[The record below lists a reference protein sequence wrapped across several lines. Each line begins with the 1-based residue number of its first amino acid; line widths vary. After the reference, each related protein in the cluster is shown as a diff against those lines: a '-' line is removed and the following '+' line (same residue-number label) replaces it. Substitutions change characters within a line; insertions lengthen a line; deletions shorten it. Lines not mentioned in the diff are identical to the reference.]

1 MIPNFSFLCFVNIG
15 VWGSID
21 GLLPNCKMTR
31 TVFIYVIGVLALS
44 VVSHAADRS
53 KLAAPLLIPDQP
65 SRLVKLT
72 AHLRVKNANSTAVS
86 RYIFRVTMPPDLHSQ
101 RAVLAVSDV
110 LPVSRRQHKNGANE
124 YLEFDFP
131 VPANEEVV
139 KDVTFLVLLMPIDY
153 SLVENIQGRGCSTS
167 DALDR
172 YLKPSHLIE
181 SDSGEIKET
190 AAVVFSGLQ
199 NELDK
204 ARAAYEFPA
213 KILKFEE
220 QTKPLGAQRALQTKI
235 GDCTEYACLF
245 SALCRTQAIPA
256 RLLGVFNMGSRDQ
269 ISAAQPNHNIAEVYL
284 ASHGWIPVDPNL
296 GAGRYDGPIGF
307 GKFGNTVI
315 ILTREGSWVWA
326 TALPRDAY
334 SQSLP
339 KPKLMPG
346 ISWDAKVVKEG
357 SAEDLWHDLFAAK
370 QQRH

>member
-1 MIPNFSFLCFVNIG
+1 MQSGSSWKLLSWFV
-15 VWGSID
+15 
-21 GLLPNCKMTR
+21 KMTR
-31 TVFIYVIGVLALS
+31 FLITCVGAFLLILGPS
-44 VVSHAADRS
+44 PAADIS
-53 KLAAPLLIPDQP
+53 KLDAPLLIPDQP
-65 SRLVKLT
+65 ARLVKLS
-72 AHLRVKNANSTAVS
+72 AHLRVKNSSSTAVS
-86 RYIFRVTMPPDLHSQ
+86 RYTFRVTVPPELHSQ
-101 RAVLAVSDV
+101 RSVLTASDV
-110 LPVSRRQHKNGANE
+110 LPVSRRKHKNGANE

-153 SLVENIQGRGCSTS
+153 SLVENIQGRGGSASTV
-167 DALDR
+167 LDR
-172 YLKPSHLIE
+172 YLKPSRLIE
-181 SDSGEIKET
+181 SDADEIKET
-190 AAVVFSGLQ
+190 ATVVFSGLQ

-213 KILKFEE
+213 KTLKFKE

-307 GKFGNTVI
+307 GKLGNTVI

-334 SQSLP
+334 SHSLP
-339 KPKLMPG
+339 KPNLIPG

-357 SAEDLWHDLFAAK
+357 FAEALWRELLAAK